1 MNNNAIPIYLQLAE
15 RLCDEIVRGRYSE
28 NERIPSVRD
37 LAVTYELNNI
47 TVLHTFDALERMDLI
62 YKRRGEG
69 YFVKQG
75 AVKLIAKQRKERF
88 YNDFLPQLFSYM
100 ETLGIPIDEVA
111 QKYEEY
117 LNSQSST
124 QNTEEQK

>member
-15 RLCDEIVRGRYSE
+15 RLCDEIVRGRYAE

-37 LAVTYELNNI
+37 LAVTYELNNL
-47 TVLHTFDALERMDLI
+47 TVLHTFDELERQGLI

-69 YFVKQG
+69 FFVKEG
-75 AVKLIAKQRKERF
+75 AVKVIVKQRKERF
-88 YNDFLPQLFSYM
+88 YNELLPQFFSYM

-111 QKYEEY
+111 QKYNEFITKNE
-117 LNSQSST
+117 
-124 QNTEEQK
+124 EEQQ